1 MHLLTVILLLSAWIA
16 STAHAQLLNQAQT
29 QAMDTKAWVPTSDP
43 DVNYCG
49 VKGTCLQTVVSY
61 FVKSAPCIM
70 YMQVFVVNSADA
82 KKSFVSTAT
91 FYPRVDE
98 YSELIVPNSNA
109 FMSQYTDASQS
120 IQIQMVMI
128 VDNQLYKSGMKSFT
142 AIDQTTVCVPAR
154 TVVVNLN
161 RGKAVSE
168 SASKKVIT
176 NVAVSGMPFV
186 NGGLQWSSTD
196 CALSA
201 CSCVESICAYDCR
214 VSNAQLTVRVGWTGT
229 DGNGAPMNS
238 LGSDIWR
245 FENAL

>member
-161 RGKAVSE
+161 RG
-168 SASKKVIT
+168 
-176 NVAVSGMPFV
+176 MPFV